1 MGNEFTGFEDNAPT
15 LTLEPDLGESKAE
28 VAAEPEA
35 EAVKKEMEQT
45 VLSPEE
51 QQMVDSFAKKID
63 IENTS
68 QILSTA
74 PEPRRKWLIF
84 PMLPLKM
91 CVHRIWEK

>member
-45 VLSPEE
+45 VLSREE

-63 IENTS
+63 IDITGDCHHWN
-68 QILSTA
+68 
-74 PEPRRKWLIF
+74 R
-84 PMLPLKM
+84 
-91 CVHRIWEK
+91 VHISRCNACNDIGCSRS